1 MWWAYGRAWSRKRIE
16 PCGRARTQ
24 ARQTSGD
31 RYFLGPEE
39 VAVDQLE
46 NILYLTRAD
55 WQLIA
60 ILWIAFC
67 QTVIMC
73 LTFRL

>member
-1 MWWAYGRAWSRKRIE
+1 MRGAHGRAWSRERGE
-16 PCGRARTQ
+16 PRGRPRTQ

-46 NILYLTRAD
+46 SILYLTRAD

-60 ILWIAFC
+60 ILWIAFVT
-67 QTVIMC
+67 TVNML